1 MEQTL
6 LAFVTTLDTTLKN
19 SLKPVGHLTL
29 SVSQVVYI
37 KAIHD
42 LGEPT
47 LTELAEALE
56 FSKASVT
63 TAINRLLEQG
73 YVTKTQS
80 PEDKRVFRVK
90 LTPSSESVV
99 RAREQAL
106 KAYLK
111 MIRKVLSP
119 AEAKQLE
126 TLLKKLVTHFDKDV
140 TL

>member
-19 SLKPVGHLTL
+19 SLKPVGNISL

-37 KAIHD
+37 KAIHE

-47 LTELAEALE
+47 LSELAEALE

-73 YVTKTQS
+73 YVVKTQS
-80 PEDKRVFRVK
+80 QEDKRVFRVK
-90 LTPSSESVV
+90 LTPLSESVIQ
-99 RAREQAL
+99 AREKAL
-106 KAYLK
+106 KAYLA
-111 MIRKVLSP
+111 MIRKVLTP

-126 TLLKKLVTHFDKDV
+126 SLLKKLVTHFDKGV
-140 TL
+140 TP